1 MAQMKHTNHCL
12 SAEILPWRIRH
23 WGRAGYEQVWR
34 AMQAFTDE
42 RDERTEDELW
52 LVEHP
57 PVFTLGRNGKPEHIL
72 DAGDIPII
80 QVDRG
85 GQVTYHG
92 PGQIVAYTL
101 CDLQR
106 RQMGIKQFVAAIEQS
121 VTGVLG
127 KYGIQAHLK
136 AGAPGVYVDEAKIAA
151 LGLRVRRGCTYHGLA
166 FNVDMGLAP
175 FARINP
181 CGYAGMPVTSLR
193 ALMGAGCPSMEEVES
208 ALVAQLQCH
217 LGYNAGPAAISRVS

>member
-1 MAQMKHTNHCL
+1 MTRVKPADNAPP
-12 SAEILPWRIRH
+12 AEVLPWQIRH
-23 WGRAGYEQVWR
+23 WGRADYETVWR
-34 AMQAFTDE
+34 AMQTFTDA
-42 RDERTEDELW
+42 RDEHTEDQLW

-57 PVFTLGRNGKPEHIL
+57 PVFTLGRNAKPEHIL

-106 RQMGIKQFVAAIEQS
+106 RQTGIKQFVAAIEQS
-121 VTGVLG
+121 VIGVLG
-127 KYGIQAHLK
+127 QYAIRAHLK
-136 AGAPGVYVDEAKIAA
+136 AGAPGVYVDDAKIAA

-166 FNVDMGLAP
+166 FNVDMDLTP

-181 CGYAGMPVTSLR
+181 CGYAGMAVTSLR
-193 ALMGAGCPSMEEVES
+193 ELMGAGCPPMDEVETV
-208 ALVAQLQCH
+208 LVAQLQRQ